1 MIINKID
8 GFKLQVMFKCA
19 AERLEENKDEVNSL
33 NVFPVPD
40 GDTGTNMLLTMKSA
54 LKQALT
60 IEKNNTAL
68 VAQAASQ
75 GSLMGARGNSGVILS
90 QLFRG
95 FASGIAEKD
104 NINPKTLAMALKSAA
119 DTAYKAVMKPTE
131 GTILT
136 VARECGEFAISNCDK
151 YEDLSLFLD
160 DIIKHGNIILDKT
173 PDMLPVLKQ
182 AGVVDAGGKG
192 LIYLLSGMHSALS
205 DENRSLVTITKE
217 ESKEIVE
224 IKTRPSIDTDNIE
237 FGYCTEF
244 MINTSFS
251 EIEDFRDDIS
261 IFGDS
266 LLVVGGEGLIKV
278 HIHTNNPGKVLEKA
292 LTLGD
297 LSDIKIDNMRYQHE
311 EVLLKDELLGLAKE
325 SEDLEEKNYSIIAIS
340 VGEGI
345 DALFKDL
352 NVDVIVSG
360 GQTMN
365 PSTEDILSAI
375 DKTNSKNVIIL
386 PNNSNIILAAEQ
398 TKHLS
403 SRNISVLPTK
413 SIPQGLAALIALDEE
428 LDIEENIKRMT
439 ESIENVQTGQV
450 TFAVRDTEFNG
461 SSIKKD
467 DIIGLSDKDIL
478 SSGSDI
484 TEVSLNL
491 LNHLISDETS
501 IITIIY
507 GSDVSEDDANS
518 LADKVT
524 SEYGDIDIELVY
536 GGQPLYFY
544 LFAVE

>member
-95 FASGIAEKD
+95 FASGIGEKD